1 MDKGDLKGLQYVSS
15 VQELEEDQLIG
26 LRNVIVHNYEN
37 IIDDIIWEV
46 MHEDVPEIKEY
57 LEKILYN

>member
-1 MDKGDLKGLQYVSS
+1 MGLN
-15 VQELEEDQLIG
+15 G
-26 LRNVIVHNYEN
+26 AN
-37 IIDDIIWEV
+37 IIWEV